1 MSEAGKS
8 LSEKYGIKF
17 YIKTDEDLE
26 IEFESNKKVNKTLEP
41 QYRLPESII
50 EYAEKLIIENIRSI
64 KLIQKENIPDFI
76 KSERLK
82 YLEKHQQ
89 LLLEW
94 LDDLKN
100 VESKSGD

>member
-1 MSEAGKS
+1 MSEDGKS
-8 LSEKYGIKF
+8 LADKYGIKF

-26 IEFESNKKVNKTLEP
+26 IEFESNKKINATLEP
-41 QYRLPESII
+41 QYRLPESIV

-94 LDDLKN
+94 LDDLKTA
-100 VESKSGD
+100 ESKNSD

>member
-1 MSEAGKS
+1 MNKDGKS

-17 YIKTDEDLE
+17 YIKTDEELE
-26 IEFESNKKVNKTLEP
+26 LEFESNKKTNKTLEP

-50 EYAEKLIIENIRSI
+50 EYAERLLIENSRSI
-64 KLIQKENIPDFI
+64 QSIEKENIPAFV

-82 YLEKHQQ
+82 YLQKHEE

-94 LDDLKN
+94 IKDLEN
-100 VESKSGD
+100 V

>member
-1 MSEAGKS
+1 MSKVEQS

-26 IEFESNKKVNKTLEP
+26 IEFESNKKNNKTLPPE
-41 QYRLPESII
+41 YRLPESMV
-50 EYAEKLIIENIRSI
+50 EYAESLIVENIRSI
-64 KLIQKENIPDFI
+64 KSVQKENIPEYI

-82 YLEKHQQ
+82 YLQKHQE

-94 LDDLKN
+94 LNNLKTEEDEN
-100 VESKSGD
+100 D

>member
-1 MSEAGKS
+1 MSEKS

-26 IEFESNKKVNKTLEP
+26 IEFQSNKEINKTLEP

-50 EYAEKLIIENIRSI
+50 EYAEKLVVENIRSI
-64 KLIQKENIPDFI
+64 KLIQNENIPDYV

-82 YLEKHQQ
+82 YLQKHQE

-94 LDDLKN
+94 LNNLEAAEFGSRD
-100 VESKSGD
+100 

>member
-1 MSEAGKS
+1 MSETGKS
-8 LSEKYGIKF
+8 LSDKYGIKF

-26 IEFESNKKVNKTLEP
+26 IEFESNKKINKTLAPE
-41 QYRLPESII
+41 YRLPESII

-94 LDDLKN
+94 LDNLKTA
-100 VESKSGD
+100 EPKSGD